1 MEIGGDGAFSLEPG
15 NPVYLGKTTPDFTL
29 GWNNAFSYKGFNLT
43 FLINARVGGV
53 VTSSTEAILDRYGVS
68 KASGEARKAGG
79 VMLPGQGRVDAKTY
93 YQMVGTGEYHTSGY
107 YLYSAT
113 NVRLQEVTFGY
124 TFPDKWFNN
133 VLKGLTL
140 TFIAN
145 NPWMIYCEAPYD
157 PELTPSTGTYGQGND
172 YFMQP
177 SLRSYAV
184 SVKFKF

>member
-1 MEIGGDGAFSLEPG
+1 
-15 NPVYLGKTTPDFTL
+15 
-29 GWNNAFSYKGFNLT
+29 
-43 FLINARVGGV
+43 
-53 VTSSTEAILDRYGVS
+53 
-68 KASGEARKAGG
+68 
-79 VMLPGQGRVDAKTY
+79 MLPGQGLVDAKTY
-93 YQMVGTGEYHTSGY
+93 YGMVGTGDYTTSGY

-113 NVRLQEVTFGY
+113 NIRLQEVTFGY

-145 NPWMIYCEAPYD
+145 NPWMIYCKAPYD

-177 SLRSYAV
+177 SVRSYAV